1 MKLLLVDDEEDIRT
15 ILEYNLSKIKLNIQT
30 AKNSAEALLKFE
42 NFKPDIVILDIML
55 PGQDGIEI
63 CNEIRSNNSA
73 CFILMLSAS
82 ADDYTKIKA
91 YEAGCDDFVSKPIN
105 IQLLIKKIEAIQSRI
120 GKNSTSILAPLPTQK
135 EKSKIEI
142 NNILIDLES
151 YLIYVDGKQFEL
163 PKKQFELLVF
173 LAERPDKV
181 HTREK
186 IYDLM
191 WGDSIVSERT
201 IDVHIT
207 RIRHKLNIS
216 CIKSVKGIG
225 YKIITE

>member
-1 MKLLLVDDEEDIRT
+1 
-15 ILEYNLSKIKLNIQT
+15 
-30 AKNSAEALLKFE
+30 
-42 NFKPDIVILDIML
+42 
-55 PGQDGIEI
+55 
-63 CNEIRSNNSA
+63 
-73 CFILMLSAS
+73 
-82 ADDYTKIKA
+82 
-91 YEAGCDDFVSKPIN
+91 
-105 IQLLIKKIEAIQSRI
+105 
-120 GKNSTSILAPLPTQK
+120 
-135 EKSKIEI
+135 
-142 NNILIDLES
+142 
-151 YLIYVDGKQFEL
+151 L

-225 YKIITE
+225 YKIISE

>member
-15 ILEYNLSKIKLNIQT
+15 ILEYNLSKINLNIQT

-105 IQLLIKKIEAIQSRI
+105 IQLLTKKIEAIQSRI
-120 GKNSTSILAPLPTQK
+120 GKDSTSILPPLPTKK

-151 YLIYVDGKQFEL
+151 YLIYVNGKQFEL

>member
-63 CNEIRSNNSA
+63 CNEIRSKNSS

-105 IQLLIKKIEAIQSRI
+105 IQLLTKKIEAIQSRI
-120 GKNSTSILAPLPTQK
+120 GKNSTLTLPPLPTQK

-207 RIRHKLNIS
+207 RIRQKLNIS

-225 YKIITE
+225 YKIISE